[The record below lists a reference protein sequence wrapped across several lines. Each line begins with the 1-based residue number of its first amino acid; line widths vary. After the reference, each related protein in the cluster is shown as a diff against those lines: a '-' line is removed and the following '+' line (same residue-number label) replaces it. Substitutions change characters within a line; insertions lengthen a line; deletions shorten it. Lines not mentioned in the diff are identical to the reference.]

1 MVDESEEVELKPYL
15 RGTCHI
21 SHTFDSHIEVNMV
34 DESEEVELKTYLRGT
49 CDISHTLDSHIE
61 VNCKALGHALY

>member
-1 MVDESEEVELKPYL
+1 
-15 RGTCHI
+15 
-21 SHTFDSHIEVNMV
+21 MV